1 MFNHNLFL
9 NEKQQEDLSV
19 TVKNALEAWENGIF
33 AWSAWV
39 GEFLAHQSGVTLS
52 GHKISDTEF
61 LQKSLR
67 ACLSKKLTFTDVEM
81 FEGAESG
88 DTHLQ
93 MTAKLND
100 TNGTEEDYHI
110 CLTLAQNIFTYSY
123 DLEIVAPE
131 LEDVTVCRCA
141 ERRTAQRLV
150 PAFA

>member
-1 MFNHNLFL
+1 MFNNNLFL
-9 NEKQQEDLSV
+9 DVKEPEDLSV
-19 TVKNALEAWENGIF
+19 TVKNALETWEKGIF
-33 AWSAWV
+33 AWSSWASD
-39 GEFLAHQSGVTLS
+39 FLAHQNGVTLS
-52 GHKISDTEF
+52 GHKMSDTEF
-61 LQKSLR
+61 MQKSLR

-93 MTAKLND
+93 MTAKLTD
-100 TNGTEEDYHI
+100 TNGKEDDYHI
-110 CLTLAQNIFTYSY
+110 CLTLTQNIFTYSY

-141 ERRTAQRLV
+141 ERRTAKRLV

>member
-19 TVKNALEAWENGIF
+19 TVKNALEAWESGIF

-39 GEFLAHQSGVTLS
+39 GEFLAHQNGVTLS
-52 GHKISDTEF
+52 GHKMSDTEF

-93 MTAKLND
+93 MTAKLTD

-123 DLEIVAPE
+123 ALEIVALE

>member
-33 AWSAWV
+33 AWSAWA

-123 DLEIVAPE
+123 DLEIVAP
-131 LEDVTVCRCA
+131 
-141 ERRTAQRLV
+141 
-150 PAFA
+150 